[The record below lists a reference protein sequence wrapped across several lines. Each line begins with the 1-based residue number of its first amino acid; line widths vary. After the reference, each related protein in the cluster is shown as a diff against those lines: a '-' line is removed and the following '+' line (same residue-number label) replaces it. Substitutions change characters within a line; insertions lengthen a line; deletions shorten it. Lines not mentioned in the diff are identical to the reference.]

1 MIWGSPHEQSG
12 IKLISVVLCRIKFKK
27 NVSSNLRQKY
37 NNAGSN
43 QYLCGNTR
51 RYIFTTLSVLPLDI
65 LTRFL
70 LPFSLHASV
79 AFCVVD
85 LISIIIWMQFSLH
98 KQCPVAMII
107 HFSIIL
113 TTTWNWNSTP
123 KADCSEPNSRLISEQ
138 QQNTSQWRFSVYV
151 IRSRFI
157 SGILAV
163 HFVKVWTWLCDEHES
178 HLNLHELTWKETW
191 RRRGTKMSGCRRLQI
206 DWVDLPDDDTMRQTW
221 GHRLIVEIFGFFS
234 ATVFK
239 TAIMSVRSVSIPI
252 PFGICTD
259 N

>member
-1 MIWGSPHEQSG
+1 MSSPALSLYQSYCVEWN
-12 IKLISVVLCRIKFKK
+12 LK

-65 LTRFL
+65 LTRLL

-85 LISIIIWMQFSLH
+85 LISIIIWMHFSLH

-157 SGILAV
+157 SGIFSSPFCEGLNMTLW
-163 HFVKVWTWLCDEHES
+163 WTWES
-178 HLNLHELTWKETW
+178 LKFA
-191 RRRGTKMSGCRRLQI
+191 
-206 DWVDLPDDDTMRQTW
+206 WVDLERNMTTAWNQNDWMSKTSNRLSRLTRRRHYATNL
-221 GHRLIVEIFGFFS
+221 GSSTHRWNFWFLFS
-234 ATVFK
+234 NCF
-239 TAIMSVRSVSIPI
+239 
-252 PFGICTD
+252 
-259 N
+259 